1 MKKSK
6 LKVDYTYDFGL
17 LGISSIIKPHKLA
30 WHLNQELKIKLIR
43 KDDLLVLNKHK
54 ESCFYTHY
62 LFETV
67 LTTIRIFRNKPN
79 EPESPKWV
87 LVPEHPHCDYII
99 MFKSDQSDFGNR
111 LLKTIKDIVSV
122 EWVAFL
128 PLAALKS
135 KDNFIF

>member
-6 LKVDYTYDFGL
+6 LKTEYLYDFGL

-30 WHLNQELKIKLIR
+30 WQLNTELSIRLVR
-43 KDDLLVLNKHK
+43 KDDLLVMNK
-54 ESCFYTHY
+54 SDQPCYYANY
-62 LFETV
+62 LHETL
-67 LTTIRIFRNKPN
+67 LTTIRVFRNKPN

-99 MFKSDQSDFGNR
+99 MFKSDTPDLGNR
-111 LLKTIKDIVSV
+111 LHKTLKDIASV

>member
-17 LGISSIIKPHKLA
+17 LGISSVIKPHKFA
-30 WHLNQELKIKLIR
+30 WHLNQELKIKLVR
-43 KDDLLVLNKHK
+43 KDDLLVMNKQK

-62 LFETV
+62 KFETL
-67 LTTIRIFRNKPN
+67 LTTIRLFRNRPN

-99 MFKSDQSDFGNR
+99 MFKSDKTEFGNHY
-111 LLKTIKDIVSV
+111 
-122 EWVAFL
+122 
-128 PLAALKS
+128 
-135 KDNFIF
+135 